1 MWANLYPVGSK
12 SRDIIAGIE
21 NTYYLVNLVDNDYVA
36 GNCLFRL
43 LERMEEKMVREI
55 TVLESVKMTDLNII
69 EPRTNDVEYVG
80 EPIRAMSYKT
90 E

>member
-1 MWANLYPVGSK
+1 MWANLYPAGSK

-43 LERMEEKMVREI
+43 LERMEEKMVGEI